1 MAKYDFDG
9 MFGDRYSTEQAIN
22 SAMFNEAMSFGQL
35 DRSKYAPMT
44 ASTYGQAY
52 MGSAGIGQMLGG
64 QHPMMKR
71 QNLLDEIQKKFPDPR
86 TPDELNELAAELSKN
101 GFGDLAMQVKQVA
114 MEMSKNEATK
124 AYNVGQLKKPSSDQL
139 KMIPRKLNA
148 ILGNAGVENNYLKS
162 AGLGDGKNYLI
173 FNPNEW
179 GGKTNRTDWTAA
191 RERHLTDMKTLVQE
205 YSDHK
210 QGVSGWNLDNITT
223 AIGDDNALKLDFV
236 DYIKKHTNRT
246 HTNMLL
252 DAMGVEI
259 NTVETDDKDNGEK
272 NEEPKEVVQEGTTL
286 VGSNV
291 ADNQLYNQSLN
302 QIDTDEQIQIDA
314 TKTIENMGK
323 EERQALFA
331 ELSVQAYQ
339 SGTFFLNRQNKIL
352 YDMLRKEFGDDAD
365 MALWL

>member
-1 MAKYDFDG
+1 MATYDFEG
-9 MFGDRYSTEQAIN
+9 MFGDKYSTEQAIN

-64 QHPMMKR
+64 QHPMRKR

-86 TPDELNELAAELSKN
+86 TPAELNELAQELSKN
-101 GFGDLAMQVKQVA
+101 GFGDLAMQVRQVA

-148 ILGNAGVENNYLKS
+148 ILGNAGTENAYLTA
-162 AGLGDGKNYLI
+162 AGAKDGKNYR
-173 FNPNEW
+173 FYDEDEW
-179 GGKTNRTDWTAA
+179 GKHKESWLKAK
-191 RERHLTDMKTLVQE
+191 ERHLEDMKTLVQE
-205 YSDHK
+205 YADHK

-223 AIGDDNALKLDFV
+223 AIGDDNALRLDFI

-252 DAMGVEI
+252 DAMGVPI
-259 NTVETDDKDNGEK
+259 DDTSGT
-272 NEEPKEVVQEGTTL
+272 GTTTTQTETGSEANLGAGQAVEVNDTNFPITSKWTEKIALKQKERLDRL
-286 VGSNV
+286 VG
-291 ADNQLYNQSLN
+291 
-302 QIDTDEQIQIDA
+302 E
-314 TKTIENMGK
+314 G
-323 EERQALFA
+323 R
-331 ELSVQAYQ
+331 
-339 SGTFFLNRQNKIL
+339 IL
-352 YDMLRKEFGDDAD
+352 EGDDLKLHEELKRRFPTTVA
-365 MALWL
+365 MANTATTVDAWWA